1 MQRLGSVI
9 AIALTAAGC
18 SHAQVQLNAGGANT
32 VAGGGGSSAAAL
44 IGLGIAGAV
53 IYHSE
58 QNSPGGYG
66 TRYDANPFMA
76 VTGTVQA
83 PELAPGRRVNEQD
96 CTQPI
101 ADLSANLKCR

>member
-1 MQRLGSVI
+1 MQSLKSIVLL
-9 AIALTAAGC
+9 AFTLAGC
-18 SHAQVQLNAGGANT
+18 SHAQVQLNAGGSTSAS
-32 VAGGGGSSAAAL
+32 GGGGSPAAAL

-53 IYHSE
+53 IYSSE
-58 QNSPGGYG
+58 RNSPGGYG
-66 TRYDANPFMA
+66 TRYDANPFMG
-76 VTGTVQA
+76 VTGTAPA